1 MEGMRFQTQ
10 SDPPNDDCCDSDGAA
25 SLRGMARLSGILR
38 SSVTLFTPWFLA
50 PKKVL
55 PSPSSTVIRR
65 EESAIGIQSTVP
77 ACAVEQETTFTPR
90 EAPAAAIWK
99 TGIFDPGLLQK
110 RPKLE
115 QDRAVVSRRRDR

>member
-1 MEGMRFQTQ
+1 
-10 SDPPNDDCCDSDGAA
+10 
-25 SLRGMARLSGILR
+25 MARLSGILR